1 MANQF
6 ELHSKYQPAGDQP
19 DAIDKLTK
27 GVNAKIPHQTML
39 GATGTGKTF
48 TMANIVANTQKPTL
62 VLAHNKTL
70 AAQLFTEFKE
80 FFPDNAVEY
89 FVSYYDYYQP
99 EAYVPRRDLYIE
111 KDSDINETIER
122 YRSAATQALLTRK
135 DVLIVASVSCIYGL
149 GNPEDYLSLSRI
161 LKVGDKYERN
171 KFLRHLTDMQYERN
185 DHDFF
190 TGMFRVRGD
199 TVDVNIAADERAVRI
214 EYFGDEIEKITIINP
229 ISGEIVDSPDEVKI
243 FPAKQFVTPFEKL
256 KIAIPRIR
264 EDMEK
269 EVKRFQTSGK
279 EIEALRLRQR
289 VNYDLEMLEETGYTK
304 GIENYSRY
312 IEGRA
317 PGTAPSTL
325 LDYFPDDWLLF
336 VDESHISIPQV
347 RGMYNGDQARKQ
359 TLVDYGFRLNAAMDN
374 RPLKFEEFN
383 QRVNQIVYVSATPSE
398 YELNISRQSASKTE
412 TKTESGLAADYPGIV
427 EQIIRPTGLL
437 DPIVEIRP
445 AFADGFEPLK
455 QDLERLGYTDMPVF
469 SAKEWSD
476 PQIPDLMKEIALTV
490 KKGQRVLVTTLTK
503 RMSEELTTFLV
514 EKDIKTQYLHSDID
528 AIKRV
533 EILRELR
540 LGLYDVLVGINLL
553 REGLDLPEVSL
564 VAILDA
570 DKEGFLR
577 SDVSMIQTSGRAARH
592 EEGRV
597 IMYANKVTGSMQRAI
612 DETRRRRAVQDKY
625 NQDHGI
631 TPQSIQKAISEE
643 FHMEEDQI
651 QDEQNEKRHEIMK
664 RAESFKAMSKTEQ
677 RGFIKEMKLQME
689 VYADL
694 TEYEK
699 AAELRDLITEL
710 GE

>member
-1 MANQF
+1 MTKKFTLQ
-6 ELHSKYQPAGDQP
+6 SKYKPSGDQP
-19 DAIDKLTK
+19 VAIDHLTK
-27 GVNAKIPHQTML
+27 GVEAGILHQTML

-48 TMANIVANTQKPTL
+48 SMANIIANTQKPSL

-80 FFPDNAVEY
+80 FFPENAVEY

-99 EAYVPRRDLYIE
+99 EAYVPQRDLYIE

-135 DVLIVASVSCIYGL
+135 DVIIVASVSCIYGL
-149 GNPEDYLSLSRI
+149 GNPEDYLSLSRVI
-161 LKVGDKYERN
+161 KLGDKYERN
-171 KFLRHLTDMQYERN
+171 KLLRHLTDMQYERN

-199 TVDVNIAADERAVRI
+199 TVDVNIAADERAIRI
-214 EYFGDEIEKITIINP
+214 EYFGDDIEKLTIINP
-229 ISGEIVDSPDEVKI
+229 ISGEIVDTPDEVKI
-243 FPAKQFVTPFEKL
+243 FPAKQYVTPFEKL
-256 KIAIPRIR
+256 KTAIPVIR

-269 EVKRFQTSGK
+269 EVAVFQKAGK
-279 EIEALRLRQR
+279 EIEAMRLRQR
-289 VNYDLEMLEETGYTK
+289 VNFDLEMLEETGHTK

-312 IEGRA
+312 IEGRT
-317 PGTAPSTL
+317 PGSAPSTL
-325 LDYFPDDWLLF
+325 LDYFPDDWMLF

-359 TLVDYGFRLNAAMDN
+359 TLVDYGFRLQAAKDN
-374 RPLKFEEFN
+374 RPLKFDEFN
-383 QRVNQIVYVSATPSE
+383 DRVNQIIYVSATPSE
-398 YELNISRQSASKTE
+398 YELNISRQAASQQ
-412 TKTESGLAADYPGIV
+412 ESKIDLGLPADYPGVV

-437 DPIVEIRP
+437 DPVVEVRP
-445 AFADGFEPLK
+445 AFANGFDQLK
-455 QDLERLGYTDMPVF
+455 KSLEENGYTDFPVY
-469 SAKEWSD
+469 SAKEWTD
-476 PQIPDLMKEIALTV
+476 PQIPNLIKEIAETV

-503 RMSEELTTFLV
+503 RMAEELTNFLV

-577 SDVSMIQTSGRAARH
+577 SDVSLVQTSGRAARH

-597 IMYANKVTGSMQRAI
+597 IMYADKITGSMKRAI
-612 DETRRRRAVQDKY
+612 DETRRRRLVQEKY

-643 FHMEEDQI
+643 FHLEESQI
-651 QDEQNEKRHEIMK
+651 QDDENERRGEMLK
-664 RAESFKAMSKTEQ
+664 RAESFKAMAKSEQ
-677 RGFIKEMKLQME
+677 RRFIKELKLQME

-699 AAELRDLITEL
+699 AAELRDLINEL
-710 GE
+710 EE